1 MKMKKLCLLSLLVLV
16 ICACGKDKM
25 ELPEPNKK
33 IEQKD
38 KDKDPGKTT
47 EKKDDKKDEGKKDE
61 GKKDEEKNKEKE
73 EEKKG
78 EEPKDKDAEKPK
90 EDSEKPKEGDE
101 KLKEGAEK
109 KNQEDEKKEKEPA
122 VELTL
127 ADIEAYYA
135 FDKSKTV
142 NPAERQI
149 RATKVEKRVN
159 NKTVKVTEVISIN
172 RADTEGSITY
182 KIKGNVNGQPFEQ
195 TFTSTDFQKQ
205 PTEASVARSLKIS
218 WKNRIEGFDFET
230 LLLKKGT
237 QKYTADYL
245 KQYIDFEATADDGRI
260 YPLTAEDLALL
271 KVKSIDLTDHAL
283 LLAFTYRNTDTPR
296 LQLDFDKMKFL
307 LDRVQVNTQFVK
319 NRYMSGVF
327 SYLATFFPDLLTYDH
342 NLYTVELEREGLAKT
357 KDDADN
363 TFSFDLRLNAKGSQ
377 TPLIKFTKKI
387 SGFKPLTDLKKELKM
402 TATKE
407 LQDYIRGMFG
417 PDAHKQGDITK
428 RLENTAEWIRK
439 TSPTLTRNGVKHS
452 LSWAQTGSAG
462 QIALLG
468 EINNNSLDLHFADPQ
483 FRLESISLKDQT
495 IELKVQLTSVNGQR
509 LNEVYFTIVVNNI

>member
-47 EKKDDKKDEGKKDE
+47 EKKDEKQDEGKKDE

-101 KLKEGAEK
+101 KLKEDAEK

-342 NLYTVELEREGLAKT
+342 NLYTAELEKVNVVKT
-357 KDDADN
+357 KDDAAN
-363 TFSFDLRLNAKGSQ
+363 TFSFELKLSGKGSQ
-377 TPLIKFTKKI
+377 TPLAKLTKKI

-407 LQDYIRGMFG
+407 LQDYIKGMLHE
-417 PDAHKQGDITK
+417 DVNKRGDIAK
-428 RLENTAEWIRK
+428 RLENTSEWIRK
-439 TSPTLTRNGVKHS
+439 TTLALKRNGIEHK
-452 LSWAQTGSAG
+452 LSWAQTTGTDKFA
-462 QIALLG
+462 ILG
-468 EINNNSLDLHFADPQ
+468 ELDKNSLDLHFADPQ

-509 LNEVYFTIVVNNI
+509 INEVYFTIVVNNI